1 MFGWALIFLVVAIVA
16 GLFGFGGI
24 AAISIDF
31 AQVLFVIAIVLFL
44 VTAIAGLVHRRR

>member
-44 VTAIAGLVHRRR
+44 VRAIAGLIHLRR

>member
-24 AAISIDF
+24 AAGSIGF
-31 AQVLFVIAIVLFL
+31 AQVVFVIAIVLFL
-44 VTAIAGLVHRRR
+44 VTAIAGLIHRRR